1 MKRRGRIH
9 DGCALFFCVWGS
21 IYGLD
26 KPCAAATG
34 HAATRSSGSSDHRN
48 ASMYSA
54 RAQQRFLF
62 PLFFML
68 LFLPDQW
75 FYNIYHPMLH
85 GCFWHR
91 CPHCKPSMPKSN
103 VEYWVVK
110 FERNVER
117 DERSR
122 AALEELGWTVHVIW
136 ECQLKKKAI
145 DDTFAALLP
154 ALAEELGKELKGI

>member
-1 MKRRGRIH
+1 MEGAGAPGRSVA
-9 DGCALFFCVWGS
+9 GQEGGAVRQRVLLAQVPALQ
-21 IYGLD
+21 
-26 KPCAAATG
+26 A
-34 HAATRSSGSSDHRN
+34 
-48 ASMYSA
+48 
-54 RAQQRFLF
+54 
-62 PLFFML
+62 
-68 LFLPDQW
+68 
-75 FYNIYHPMLH
+75 
-85 GCFWHR
+85 
-91 CPHCKPSMPKSN
+91 SMPKSN

-136 ECQLKKKAI
+136 ECQLKKKTI

>member
-1 MKRRGRIH
+1 MFLYLFKYENNSPGEIRGIMRRMIRKSDKSNSWLTAFLSRENRPFPALVVRLSRPALHAPAKVPGH
-9 DGCALFFCVWGS
+9 PDVAWPGKKVALFV
-21 IYGLD
+21 
-26 KPCAAATG
+26 
-34 HAATRSSGSSDHRN
+34 N
-48 ASMYSA
+48 
-54 RAQQRFLF
+54 
-62 PLFFML
+62 
-68 LFLPDQW
+68 
-75 FYNIYHPMLH
+75 

-136 ECQLKKKAI
+136 ECQLKKKTI